1 MNKIGFRKLAVSLFT
16 SALVFAAA
24 PVFALGN
31 SGFYADMDSGLA
43 AAKKSSQSVL
53 VFITQ
58 EGEDELSASFMETV
72 RSDEVQ
78 GQIASK
84 YALVHMDFSQSAFQ
98 KTVVRDADSKE
109 VQEEA
114 KKAADVMQKN
124 SRFAALINPEFTP
137 AVYMFTSEGYYV
149 SHLVLKGDEKADGF
163 MAALKADEVKL
174 NAIREMIAKTK
185 VGKSLEK
192 VSAIDA
198 LFEATQPEYR
208 FFLIDLVNEA
218 INLDKKNKSGLMS
231 KYIITRTEYD
241 AMICFY
247 DNNASGAVNAYVKAA
262 KEKFL
267 SAEEKQQAY
276 YMAALVLVKSSGPE
290 SVPMIVNYLEKSL
303 EAAPKSAVA
312 SKVKDNLDYFKDYQA
327 KMNAAGNGAAAGGKN
342 K

>member
-31 SGFYADMDSGLA
+31 NGFYADMDSGLA

-185 VGKSLEK
+185 VGKPLEK

-208 FFLIDLVNEA
+208 FFLIALVNEA

-312 SKVKDNLDYFKDYQA
+312 SKVKDNLDYFKDYQT
-327 KMNAAGNGAAAGGKN
+327 KMNAAGNGTAAGGKN

>member
-1 MNKIGFRKLAVSLFT
+1 MNKISFRKLAVSLFT

-31 SGFYADMDSGLA
+31 NGFYADMDSGLA

-58 EGEDELSASFMETV
+58 DGEDELSASFMETV

-78 GQIASK
+78 SQVASK

-137 AVYMFTSEGYYV
+137 AVYMFTAEGYYV
-149 SHLVLKGDEKADGF
+149 SHLVLKGDEKAEGF

-185 VGKSLEK
+185 VGKPLEK

-276 YMAALVLVKSSGPE
+276 YMAALVMVKSSGPE
-290 SVPMIVNYLEKSL
+290 RLPMIINYLEKSL

-312 SKVKDNLDYFKDYQA
+312 SKVKDNLDYLKDYQA
-327 KMNAAGNGAAAGGKN
+327 KMNAAGGKN
-342 K
+342 

>member
-78 GQIASK
+78 SQIASK

-109 VQEEA
+109 VQEES

>member
-1 MNKIGFRKLAVSLFT
+1 MNKISFRKLAVSLFT

-31 SGFYADMDSGLA
+31 NGFYADMDSGLA

-58 EGEDELSASFMETV
+58 DGEDELSASFMETV

-78 GQIASK
+78 SQVASK

-137 AVYMFTSEGYYV
+137 AVYMFTAEGYYV
-149 SHLVLKGDEKADGF
+149 SHLVLKGDEKAEGF

-185 VGKSLEK
+185 VGKPLEK

-247 DNNASGAVNAYVKAA
+247 DNNAAGAVNAYVNAA

-276 YMAALVLVKSSGPE
+276 YMAALVMVKSSGPE
-290 SVPMIVNYLEKSL
+290 SLPMIINYLEKSL

-327 KMNAAGNGAAAGGKN
+327 KMNAAGGKN
-342 K
+342 

>member
-31 SGFYADMDSGLA
+31 NGFYADMDSGLA

>member
-31 SGFYADMDSGLA
+31 NGFYADMDSGLA

-109 VQEEA
+109 VQEES

-192 VSAIDA
+192 ISAIDA

-327 KMNAAGNGAAAGGKN
+327 KMNAAGNGTAAGGKN

>member
-16 SALVFAAA
+16 YALVFAAA

-109 VQEEA
+109 VQEES

-163 MAALKADEVKL
+163 MVALKADEVKL

>member
-1 MNKIGFRKLAVSLFT
+1 MNKISFRKLAVSLFT

-31 SGFYADMDSGLA
+31 NGFYADMDSGLA

-78 GQIASK
+78 SQVASK

-137 AVYMFTSEGYYV
+137 AVYMFTAEGYYV
-149 SHLVLKGDEKADGF
+149 SHLVLKGDEKVEGF

-185 VGKSLEK
+185 VGKPLEK

-208 FFLIDLVNEA
+208 FFLINLVNEA

-262 KEKFL
+262 NEKFL

-276 YMAALVLVKSSGPE
+276 YMAALVMVKSSGPE
-290 SVPMIVNYLEKSL
+290 SLPMIINYLEKSL

-327 KMNAAGNGAAAGGKN
+327 KMNAAGGKN
-342 K
+342 

>member
-1 MNKIGFRKLAVSLFT
+1 MNKISFRKLAVSLFT

-31 SGFYADMDSGLA
+31 NGFYADMDSGLA

-58 EGEDELSASFMETV
+58 NGEDELSASFMETV

-78 GQIASK
+78 SQVASK

-114 KKAADVMQKN
+114 KKAADIMQKN

-137 AVYMFTSEGYYV
+137 AVYMFTAEGYYV
-149 SHLVLKGDEKADGF
+149 SHLVLKGDEKAEGF

-185 VGKSLEK
+185 VGKPLEK

-276 YMAALVLVKSSGPE
+276 YMAALVMVKSSGPE
-290 SVPMIVNYLEKSL
+290 SLPMIINYLEKSL

-327 KMNAAGNGAAAGGKN
+327 KMNAAGGKN
-342 K
+342 

>member
-1 MNKIGFRKLAVSLFT
+1 MNKISFRKLAVSLFT

-31 SGFYADMDSGLA
+31 NGFYADMDSGLA

-58 EGEDELSASFMETV
+58 EGEDEFSASFMETV

-78 GQIASK
+78 SQVASK

-137 AVYMFTSEGYYV
+137 AVYMFTAEGYYV
-149 SHLVLKGDEKADGF
+149 SHLVLKGDEKAEGF

-185 VGKSLEK
+185 VGKPLEK

-276 YMAALVLVKSSGPE
+276 YMAALVMVKSSGPE
-290 SVPMIVNYLEKSL
+290 SLPMIINYLEKSL

-327 KMNAAGNGAAAGGKN
+327 KMNAAGGKN
-342 K
+342 

>member
-109 VQEEA
+109 VQEES

-192 VSAIDA
+192 ISAIDA

-327 KMNAAGNGAAAGGKN
+327 KMNAAGNGTAAGGKN

>member
-31 SGFYADMDSGLA
+31 NGFYADMDSGLA

-78 GQIASK
+78 GQIASR

-312 SKVKDNLDYFKDYQA
+312 SKVKENLDYFKDYQA

>member
-31 SGFYADMDSGLA
+31 NGFYADMDSGLA

-58 EGEDELSASFMETV
+58 EGEDEHSASFMETV

-163 MAALKADEVKL
+163 MVALKADEVKL